1 VTVSGLLKFG
11 LGALVVAA
19 LGWVLTFVAG
29 TFSTQPDSVENL
41 TPAWSA
47 AGATPLGEATTV
59 SVPPGQTL
67 VAFLVGPDLLSAAG
81 TTTGTCSASDAGRP
95 VDLSWPVQ
103 SNPELSGILRNGQQ
117 IVAVAGWANHDRNP
131 LSVEITCTSSDSTV
145 EHFVALPTR
154 TGTVPRNPWY
164 QPWGWLALGTSG
176 VLAIAIAV
184 ARSR

>member
-19 LGWVLTFVAG
+19 LGWVVTFVAG

-47 AGATPLGEATTV
+47 AGATPLGGTTAV

-67 VAFLVGPDLLSAAG
+67 VAFLVGNDLLSIAG
-81 TTTGTCSASDAGRP
+81 TTTGTCSASAAGRSI
-95 VDLSWPVQ
+95 DLSWPVQ
-103 SNPELSGILRNGQQ
+103 INPELSGILGDGEQ
-117 IVAVAGWANHDRNP
+117 IVAVAGWANHGREP
-131 LSVEITCTSSDSTV
+131 VSVEITCTSSDSTV
-145 EHFVALPTR
+145 EHFVAIPTR
-154 TGTVPRNPWY
+154 TGAVQRDPWF
-164 QPWGWLALGTSG
+164 QPWGWLALGTTG
-176 VLAIAIAV
+176 ILAVAIAL